1 MHNLYLN
8 SSGTLSRADHS
19 LAFQTGSRNI
29 AYPVEATE
37 AIYLFGET
45 SLNTKLLNFCGQKK
59 IPIHVFNHFG
69 NHTGTFLPHGEQV
82 SGTLV
87 IRQVKAYQ
95 TKERRLNIC
104 RNLIAT
110 AGFNMA
116 SNLSKSI
123 RAAAEA
129 AQIENLLERIDSA
142 GSPEEIMGIEG
153 HMRRIYYNRWQDWMG
168 LEDAFT
174 RDYAPPSNPINA
186 LLSFLNSLLY
196 ATVVSEIY
204 RTGLYPGI
212 SYLHSP
218 QERRFSL
225 ALDLSEITKPVIVDR
240 MLARMINTKA
250 ISDADFIKDSNGILL
265 KEESRKRV
273 IEEWDGQIKTTV
285 YYRHLKRNCS
295 YRQIIRRDCYQL
307 IRHLLEDEPL
317 NFFRRH

>member
-8 SSGTLSRADHS
+8 SSGNLSRTDHS

-29 AYPVEATE
+29 ACPVEATE

-95 TKERRLNIC
+95 TRERRLNIC

-110 AGFNMA
+110 SGFNMA
-116 SNLSKSI
+116 FNLSKSI

-129 AQIENLLERIDSA
+129 AQIENLLERIDST

-168 LEDAFT
+168 LEDTFT
-174 RDYAPPSNPINA
+174 RDYAPPFQPNQRLIIIPELPTLCHRCIGN
-186 LLSFLNSLLY
+186 LPNRPL
-196 ATVVSEIY
+196 
-204 RTGLYPGI
+204 P
-212 SYLHSP
+212 
-218 QERRFSL
+218 
-225 ALDLSEITKPVIVDR
+225 
-240 MLARMINTKA
+240 
-250 ISDADFIKDSNGILL
+250 
-265 KEESRKRV
+265 
-273 IEEWDGQIKTTV
+273 
-285 YYRHLKRNCS
+285 RN
-295 YRQIIRRDCYQL
+295 L
-307 IRHLLEDEPL
+307 IPP
-317 NFFRRH
+317 